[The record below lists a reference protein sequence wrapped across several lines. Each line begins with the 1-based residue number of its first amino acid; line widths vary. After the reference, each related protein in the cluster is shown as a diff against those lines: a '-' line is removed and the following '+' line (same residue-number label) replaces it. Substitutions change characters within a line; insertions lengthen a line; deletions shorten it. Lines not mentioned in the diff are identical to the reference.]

1 MSKNLSVP
9 VLQKKGRQKKSR
21 PDGRL
26 EQSLKIWWRLLEL
39 GRNGVEARVEAAA
52 DPLDRTDDHN
62 RYTAQLIQ
70 QYQRGLANR
79 R

>member
-1 MSKNLSVP
+1 MSKNLYVP

-39 GRNGVEARVEAAA
+39 GRNGVEACV
-52 DPLDRTDDHN
+52 DRTDDHN
-62 RYTAQLIQ
+62 RNAGGKQAILN
-70 QYQRGLANR
+70 RGGA
-79 R
+79 

>member
-1 MSKNLSVP
+1 MSKNLYVP

-39 GRNGVEARVEAAA
+39 GRNGVEARIEAAA
-52 DPLDRTDDHN
+52 DPMDRT
-62 RYTAQLIQ
+62 
-70 QYQRGLANR
+70 
-79 R
+79 